1 MLRSLFR
8 LGAAAA
14 LTGFIS
20 LGAMASASAATSG
33 KDALALLNKDGDDT
47 LELVE
52 VIDLGSKLFV
62 VINPDGD
69 TTLEKDETKGRLTD
83 ADWKAINKDADQ
95 TLELDEFLAV
105 VRARFKAADANKDGK
120 LTATELDAP
129 AGQKL
134 LLLLVK

>member
-1 MLRSLFR
+1 MVRSLFR
-8 LGAAAA
+8 LGAVAA
-14 LTGFIS
+14 LTGVLS
-20 LGAMASASAATSG
+20 LGAMVSASAATSG

-62 VINPDGD
+62 AINPDGD

-83 ADWKAINKDADQ
+83 ADWKAINKDGDK

-105 VRARFKAADANKDGK
+105 VRARFNAADANKDGK
-120 LTATELDAP
+120 LTAKELDAP

>member
-8 LGAAAA
+8 LGTAVA
-14 LTGFIS
+14 LTGLLS
-20 LGAMASASAATSG
+20 LGGIVGASAATSG

-47 LELVE
+47 LEIVE
-52 VIDLGSKLFV
+52 VIDLGTKLFV
-62 VINPDGD
+62 AINPDGD
-69 TTLEKDETKGRLTD
+69 TTLEADETKGRLTD
-83 ADWKAINKDADQ
+83 ADWKAVNKDADK

-105 VRARFKAADANKDGK
+105 VRARFNAADTNKDGK
-120 LTATELDAP
+120 LTAKELDAP